1 MGFTQGEPKNA
12 DNVGRCVGADAFILV
27 VIQPKLTHV
36 AFLNRPGQQGHSTA
50 RQTRS
55 RTSCQP
61 PSPSP
66 DWKIYCSDGYW
77 DLQWTFEQRLPRRRD
92 NPKMKSVNEHGY
104 ASGEWV
110 LSALAKL
117 WAFLLIGFVQT
128 KSYRRQF
135 NSAQLAITGSRCY
148 DRAPTRLE

>member
-66 DWKIYCSDGYW
+66 D
-77 DLQWTFEQRLPRRRD
+77 
-92 NPKMKSVNEHGY
+92 
-104 ASGEWV
+104 
-110 LSALAKL
+110 
-117 WAFLLIGFVQT
+117 
-128 KSYRRQF
+128 
-135 NSAQLAITGSRCY
+135 
-148 DRAPTRLE
+148 